1 MTSTLSDRF
10 LPRVHRFVLA
20 LAVATLGLLAAN
32 TYALFLAPPAATWE
46 TVVGTLAFIAS
57 FITLERVAVS
67 FVWRGHRTTTALT
80 ETAVYLGLVLL
91 SPHLVVLLAPL
102 ARTAVHFASGRP
114 PIKGVFNVS
123 HEGIAAG
130 VAAAAHLLLVSIG
143 WAPVYAA
150 AVGTVLYS
158 LVADSLVAEL
168 FAILEGV
175 PVQRVYI
182 ERFAGS
188 NALAIAAG
196 IPAGLAF
203 YALFE
208 LHPLAILAAV
218 PILLLL
224 LRTATLQASADREL
238 IVRRRLG
245 DEAHRLVGVQDE
257 EMIARHVLKTALDLL
272 DNAGRVRLTLA
283 DGRSWEEATVRMT
296 VAQTGM
302 SAPILAHDGTPLG
315 VLEAWERPM
324 NKKFGEEER
333 LLLTV
338 ISGKAAHS
346 IDSARALAQV
356 AAQRDLIARQE
367 KLSALGTL
375 LAGVAHEVN
384 NPLSYMRLRLELT
397 RMEADKVVNDPTA
410 PEEAKAF
417 ARKIH
422 ESVGTLHRGV
432 ERLAGLSHS
441 LKVVARPGD
450 GQRRP
455 TDLNDV
461 VQQVMTILRAAEKEV
476 HWEVDLAPSI
486 PLVEA
491 NAGELHQVV
500 LNLAKN
506 AVEALHGQRDA
517 KIHVATREEGGS
529 AVVVVQDNGPGIPE
543 DIRPRLFTPFF
554 TTKDKGTGL
563 GLSISH
569 QIVSA
574 HGGKLELDTGK
585 RGTTFTI
592 RLPVPSAAPAT

>member
-1 MTSTLSDRF
+1 MSERF
-10 LPRVHRFVLA
+10 PPRVHRLVLA
-20 LAVATLGLLAAN
+20 LAVAALGVLAAN
-32 TYALFLAPPAATWE
+32 TFALFMAPPTASWE
-46 TVVGTLAFIAS
+46 TALGTIAFLAS

-67 FVWRGHRTTTALT
+67 FVWRGHRTTSALT

-91 SPHLVVLLAPL
+91 SPHLVVVLVPI
-102 ARTAVHFASGRP
+102 ARAAVHFASGRP

-123 HEGIAAG
+123 HQGIAAG
-130 VAAAAHLLLVSIG
+130 IAAAAHLFLVSIG
-143 WAPVYAA
+143 WAPAYAA

-158 LVADSLVAEL
+158 FVADSLVAEL
-168 FAILEGV
+168 FAVLEGV
-175 PVQRVYI
+175 PVHRVYA

-196 IPAGLAF
+196 IPAGVAF
-203 YALFE
+203 YALFD
-208 LHPLAILAAV
+208 LHPFAILAAV

-224 LRTATLQASADREL
+224 LRTADLQASADREL
-238 IVRRRLG
+238 VVRRRLG

-257 EMIARHVLKTALDLL
+257 ETIARHVLKTALDLL

-283 DGRSWEEATVRMT
+283 DGRSWEEAPLRSTG
-296 VAQTGM
+296 AQMGM
-302 SAPILAHDGTPLG
+302 SAPILAHDGSPLG

-324 NKKFGEEER
+324 KKGFGEEER

-338 ISGKAAHS
+338 ISGKAGHS
-346 IDSARALAQV
+346 IDNARALAQV

-384 NPLSYMRLRLELT
+384 NPLSYMRLRLQLT
-397 RMEADKVVNDPTA
+397 HKEADQVVNDPSA

-417 ARKIH
+417 ARKIL
-422 ESVGTLHRGV
+422 ENVSTLHRGV

-450 GQRRP
+450 GLRRP
-455 TDLNDV
+455 TDLNEV
-461 VQQVMTILRAAEKEV
+461 VHQVMTILRAAEKDV
-476 HWEVDLAPSI
+476 QWEIDLAPSL
-486 PLVEA
+486 PLVDA

-517 KIHVATREEGGS
+517 KIHVATREESGS

-543 DIRPRLFTPFF
+543 DVRPRLFTPFF

-592 RLPVPSAAPAT
+592 RLPLPAA